1 MVIVLEAKIAVT
13 PDGRFVGVPIPV
25 APVVL
30 WVIGVRAVLI
40 HKVGV
45 EDGPETVLLGFT
57 VMVPVAFPPPQPP
70 VKGML

>member
-1 MVIVLEAKIAVT
+1 MPYTVGVPLMVIVLEANAAVT
-13 PDGRFVGVPIPV
+13 PDGNPVGEPIPV

-45 EDGPETVLLGFT
+45 EDGAEAVLLGVT
-57 VMVPVAFPPPQPP
+57 
-70 VKGML
+70 